1 MQSCFAQ
8 FKKNKL
14 FFLCV
19 LIWLIVT
26 GYMAFVTGKAK
37 SFFLI
42 NHARSHLLDLL
53 GTAFTFIGDGKFI
66 LLLAALLFIL
76 KKRRMSLTLLGS
88 FLFSGLIVQLFKQF
102 TWIERPKIWHG
113 TIGNVLTT
121 PWEKLIDWNSF
132 PSGHTTSVFAAAC
145 VLSLFTSNNKLKIF
159 FFIVACCTA
168 YSRIY
173 LGEHFME
180 DVFAGTLF
188 GLLGGAISYIVQ
200 WKIIHRKK
208 QSSVSV

>member
-1 MQSCFAQ
+1 MQSCFEP

-19 LIWLIVT
+19 FVWLIVT
-26 GYMAFVTGKAK
+26 GYMAFVTGKAA

-42 NHARSHLLDLL
+42 NHARSRLLDIVS
-53 GTAFTFIGDGKFI
+53 TVFTFIGDGKFI
-66 LLLAALLFIL
+66 VLLAALLFII
-76 KKRRMSLTLLGS
+76 KKRRIALTLLGC

-102 TWIERPKIWHG
+102 TWIERPKIWQG
-113 TIGNVLTT
+113 TQGNVLTA
-121 PWEKLIDWNSF
+121 PWEKLMEWNSF
-132 PSGHTTSVFAAAC
+132 PSGHTTSAFAAAC
-145 VLSLFTSNNKLKIF
+145 VLSLFTSNNKLKILF
-159 FFIVACCTA
+159 FVVACCTA

-188 GLLGGAISYIVQ
+188 GLAGGSVCYIVQ
-200 WKIIHRKK
+200 WKISDRRK
-208 QSSVSV
+208 